1 MYCFHCSHWRQSSF
15 HVRISYHYHRLVY
28 MKHFLLMFHG
38 HHHYG
43 YTRCPTVIAVVC
55 AGWRWPYSQSTI
67 LSHGGE
73 DGKSAVLT
81 FEMRYRT
88 VLMPQN
94 DPHVLY
100 YLALFLKII
109 KHYKIKKL
117 NFLYIKL
124 YQKQYFFP
132 GGLTIR
138 TTAFIDP
145 YRAR

>member
-1 MYCFHCSHWRQSSF
+1 
-15 HVRISYHYHRLVY
+15 
-28 MKHFLLMFHG
+28 
-38 HHHYG
+38 
-43 YTRCPTVIAVVC
+43 
-55 AGWRWPYSQSTI
+55 
-67 LSHGGE
+67 
-73 DGKSAVLT
+73 
-81 FEMRYRT
+81 
-88 VLMPQN
+88 MPQN